1 MTIDDAALLCYEQLF
16 EEPYEENADPDRAVL
31 PPDIV
36 RHGRSYTSRNHTQ
49 DEATA
54 WQLGLPPINTT
65 PDSLGLVF
73 E

>member
-1 MTIDDAALLCYEQLF
+1 MITDAAYLCYEQLF

-31 PPDIV
+31 PPDV
-36 RHGRSYTSRNHTQ
+36 GRHGRSYTSPNHNP
-49 DEATA
+49 DEAAA

-65 PDSLGLVF
+65 PDSMGLIY